1 MNTYNPGKLS
11 ADISCTTMSYLSY
24 NEAKKQGEIMNKIF
38 RSNEY
43 DSYTDGF
50 RDKET
55 SLIKGSMIDKK
66 NCIYKRPE
74 YNMGDWG
81 DQFSSFGSFMDE
93 RKLFN
98 NNTKAKTITKAPS
111 NLCKDEL
118 LQNDVYN
125 LGTNNVFT
133 NQFSKF

>member
-1 MNTYNPGKLS
+1 MNTYNPKQLS

-24 NEAKKQGEIMNKIF
+24 NEAKNQGKIMDKIF

-55 SLIKGSMIDKK
+55 TLIKGSMIDKK

-74 YNMGDWG
+74 YNMGDRG
-81 DQFSSFGSFMDE
+81 DQFMSFGYADE
-93 RKLFN
+93 RSLFN
-98 NNTKAKTITKAPS
+98 NNTKAKTITKPPS
-111 NLCKDEL
+111 NLCKDGL

-133 NQFSKF
+133 NEYSKY

>member
-1 MNTYNPGKLS
+1 MNTYNPKKLS
-11 ADISCTTMSYLSY
+11 AEISCTTMNYLSY
-24 NEAKKQGEIMNKIF
+24 NEAKKQSEVNDKIF

-55 SLIKGSMIDKK
+55 TLIKGSMIDKK

-81 DQFSSFGSFMDE
+81 DQFTTFNYADDRS
-93 RKLFN
+93 LFN
-98 NNTKAKTITKAPS
+98 NNTKAKIISKKP
-111 NLCKDEL
+111 LCKDEL
-118 LQNDVYN
+118 LQNDNYN
-125 LGTNNVFT
+125 LGTTNGFT
-133 NQFSKF
+133 NEYSKY